1 MILSCPQ
8 NFCLNLC
15 YTVSPPFILEI
26 WKLFVKWQLQI
37 LIDADKKLRD
47 SILSVNF
54 LVKPTWLEISAVKQ
68 KPMDVNVTVGGN
80 HTFVCDGEGKPRLTT
95 KWYIDSKE
103 GNLYYQFYFS
113 IQSIVSCQCQLSVV
127 KN

>member
-37 LIDADKKLRD
+37 LIDAEKKVAR
-47 SILSVNF
+47 
-54 LVKPTWLEISAVKQ
+54 
-68 KPMDVNVTVGGN
+68 
-80 HTFVCDGEGKPRLTT
+80 
-95 KWYIDSKE
+95 
-103 GNLYYQFYFS
+103 FY
-113 IQSIVSCQCQLSVV
+113 IVSLFSSKTDMVGNKWSKTETYGCECDCGRESYVCL
-127 KN
+127 